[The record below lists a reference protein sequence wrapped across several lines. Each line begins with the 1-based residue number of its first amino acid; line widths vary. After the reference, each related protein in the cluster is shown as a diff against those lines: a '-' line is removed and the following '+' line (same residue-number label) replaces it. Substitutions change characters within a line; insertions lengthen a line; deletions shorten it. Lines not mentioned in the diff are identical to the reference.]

1 MDSRHSTQTD
11 LIFEPVEIAALW
23 SIQGNRES
31 SLSNFE
37 TALFD
42 ASAGIGSML
51 HSPALRWLRLWPH
64 QAYLLADN
72 QPVPASVPEF
82 ESLMTD
88 ISDGYCEFRLSG
100 EQAFDFLANYLTAD
114 LAKSDSGSA
123 CLRCR
128 LGHYVVILWWED
140 RHQLQLLIERSYAQ
154 SFADYIE
161 SLMAR
166 WRPETP

>member
-1 MDSRHSTQTD
+1 MDSLHSTAAD

-23 SIQGNRES
+23 SIQGSRES

-42 ASAGIGSML
+42 ATAGIGSML
-51 HSPALRWLRLWPH
+51 HSASLRWLRLWPH
-64 QAYLLADN
+64 QACLLADI
-72 QPVPASVPEF
+72 QPVPASAHEF

-100 EQAFDFLANYLTAD
+100 EQAFDFIANYLTAD
-114 LAKSDSGSA
+114 LAKSDPGSA

>member
-1 MDSRHSTQTD
+1 MDSLHSTQTD

-23 SIQGNRES
+23 SIQGSRES

-42 ASAGIGSML
+42 ASAGIGNML
-51 HSPALRWLRLWPH
+51 HSVSLRLLRLWPH

-72 QPVPASVPEF
+72 QPLPASVPEF

-88 ISDGYCEFRLSG
+88 ISDGYFEFRLSG
-100 EQAFDFLANYLTAD
+100 EQAFSFIANYLSAD
-114 LAKSDSGSA
+114 LAKSDLGSA

>member
-1 MDSRHSTQTD
+1 MDSLRSTQTN
-11 LIFEPVEIAALW
+11 LIFEPIEIAALW
-23 SIQGNRES
+23 SIQGSRES

-42 ASAGIGSML
+42 ASAGIGNML
-51 HSPALRWLRLWPH
+51 HSAALRWLRLWPH
-64 QAYLLADN
+64 QAYLLADK
-72 QPVPASVPEF
+72 QPIPASVHEF
-82 ESLMTD
+82 EPLMTD
-88 ISDGYCEFRLSG
+88 ISAGYCEFRLSG
-100 EQAFDFLANYLTAD
+100 GQAFDFIANYLTAD
-114 LAKSDSGSA
+114 LAKSDPGSA

-166 WRPETP
+166 WRLENP

>member
-1 MDSRHSTQTD
+1 MDSPHSTQTD

-23 SIQGNRES
+23 SIQGSRES

-51 HSPALRWLRLWPH
+51 HSAALRWLRLWPH
-64 QAYLLADN
+64 QAYLLADK
-72 QPVPASVPEF
+72 QPMPASVHEF

-100 EQAFDFLANYLTAD
+100 GQAFDFIANYLTAD
-114 LAKSDSGSA
+114 LAKSDPGSA

-128 LGHYVVILWWED
+128 LGHYVVILWWEH
-140 RHQLQLLIERSYAQ
+140 RHQLQLLVERSYAQ

-166 WRPETP
+166 WRLENP